1 MTDLH
6 LHDSIVSGDLHIY
19 KSEAFETAWRILKE
33 EVQEEPPEDPVMP
46 KPGRWQR
53 TKDWLSDFAATYG
66 QKGGPMANMKLI
78 NERKAQRHQDRLAQF
93 EQEQQALQAQQ
104 DPDMVRQPAD
114 ASQTHLAQVF
124 GHEPDQPDD
133 QQMTLDQF
141 AEPPL
146 PDLFSGAFNTNAN
159 IAQNE
164 IQTGDN
170 NA

>member
-33 EVQEEPPEDPVMP
+33 EVEEEPPEDPVMP
-46 KPGRWQR
+46 KPSWWQR
-53 TKDWLSDFAATYG
+53 VKDGFGDFAATYG
-66 QKGGPMANMKLI
+66 QAGGPMANYKLI
-78 NERKAQRHQDRLAQF
+78 NERKEQRHQDRLAQF

-104 DPDMVRQPAD
+104 DPDMVQQPAAD

-124 GHEPDQPDD
+124 GHQPDQSADE

-141 AEPPL
+141 QQPPL
-146 PDLFSGAFNTNAN
+146 PNLFSFGDQAN
-159 IAQNE
+159 QNM
-164 IQTGDN
+164 QSVQGDGS
-170 NA
+170 A